1 MLIEFLFSFAE
12 INSKK
17 KSLTISMKKKIHPFL
32 LLYFCYFCGF
42 SQVGVGT
49 TTPDASSILHVEAT
63 DKGILI
69 PRLTTNQINAIVDP
83 AMGLMVFN
91 TDIKEFQFNNG
102 TIATPDWSKVSHSS
116 SVKYSNTDITSNLNN
131 NGTYADIPI
140 FGNLEWN
147 DDTTLYTQ
155 AGNTLTI
162 NTSGRYR
169 ITANIAYKVP
179 TIGGNTDQRVSVEAQ
194 IAINGTPT
202 GAIGNTGYVRHNA
215 GHLEASLHITEV
227 FNITAGQTISVQT
240 IRGGNSAPAVF
251 RSTGTSNIYIEKI
264 K

>member
-1 MLIEFLFSFAE
+1 MNKIAYTLLIFF
-12 INSKK
+12 II
-17 KSLTISMKKKIHPFL
+17 SLSS
-32 LLYFCYFCGF
+32 YA
-42 SQVGVGT
+42 QVGIGT
-49 TTPDASSILHVEAT
+49 TNPDDSSILDIEST

-69 PRLTTNQINAIVDP
+69 PRLTTAQINAIVSP
-83 AMGLMVFN
+83 AIGLMVFN
-91 TDIKEFQFNNG
+91 TDLNEFQFNSG
-102 TIATPDWSKVSHSS
+102 TIVTPDWSKIAHPS
-116 SVKYSNTDITSNLNN
+116 SVKYSNTDTTTNINN
-131 NGTYADIPI
+131 NGAYANVPI

-147 DDTTLYTQ
+147 DDTTLFTV

-162 NTSGRYR
+162 NTAGRYK
-169 ITANIAYKVP
+169 ITVNIAYQVP

-194 IAINGTPT
+194 IAINGTPSGT
-202 GAIGNTGYVRHNA
+202 IGNTGYVRHNS

-251 RSTGTSNIYIEKI
+251 RSAGTSNIYVERI

>member
-1 MLIEFLFSFAE
+1 MNKIAYTLLIFL
-12 INSKK
+12 II
-17 KSLTISMKKKIHPFL
+17 SLSS
-32 LLYFCYFCGF
+32 YA
-42 SQVGVGT
+42 QVGIGT
-49 TTPDASSILHVEAT
+49 TNPDDSSILDIEST

-69 PRLTTNQINAIVDP
+69 PRLTTAQINAIVDP
-83 AMGLMVFN
+83 ANGLMVYN
-91 TDIKEFQFNNG
+91 TDIGEFQFNNG
-102 TIATPDWSKVSHSS
+102 TMAIPDWSKISHPS
-116 SVKYSNTDITSNLNN
+116 SVKYSNTDTATNINN
-131 NGTYADIPI
+131 NGAYANVPI

-147 DDTTLYTQ
+147 DDTTLYTV

-162 NTSGRYR
+162 NTAGRYK
-169 ITANIAYKVP
+169 ITVNIAYQVP

-202 GAIGNTGYVRHNA
+202 GTIGNTGYVRHNS
-215 GHLEASLHITEV
+215 GHIEASLHITEV

-251 RSTGTSNIYIEKI
+251 RSAGTSNIYVERI

>member
-1 MLIEFLFSFAE
+1 MNKIAFALLFIVVNTALSFA
-12 INSKK
+12 
-17 KSLTISMKKKIHPFL
+17 
-32 LLYFCYFCGF
+32 
-42 SQVGVGT
+42 QVGIGT
-49 TTPDASSILHVEAT
+49 TDPDASSVLHIEST

-69 PRLTTNQINAIVDP
+69 PRLTTVQINAIANP
-83 AMGLMVFN
+83 ANGLMVYN
-91 TDIKEFQFNNG
+91 TDIGEFQFNCG
-102 TIATPDWSKVSHSS
+102 TIVTPDWSKISHNS
-116 SVKYSNTDITSNLNN
+116 SVKYSNTDTATNINN
-131 NGTYADIPI
+131 NGAYANVPI

-162 NTSGRYR
+162 NTAGRYR
-169 ITANIAYKVP
+169 VTVNIAYTVP

-202 GAIGNTGYVRHNA
+202 GAIGNTGYVRHNNN
-215 GHLEASLHITEV
+215 HLEASLHITEV

-240 IRGGNSAPAVF
+240 IRGGNSAPAVM
-251 RSTGTSNIYIEKI
+251 RSAGTSNIYIERI

>member
-1 MLIEFLFSFAE
+1 MNKIAYTLLIFF
-12 INSKK
+12 II
-17 KSLTISMKKKIHPFL
+17 SLSS
-32 LLYFCYFCGF
+32 YA
-42 SQVGVGT
+42 QVGIGT
-49 TTPDASSILHVEAT
+49 TNPDDSSILDIEST

-69 PRLTTNQINAIVDP
+69 PRLTTAQINAIVSP
-83 AMGLMVFN
+83 AIGLMVFN
-91 TDIKEFQFNNG
+91 TDLNEFQFNSG
-102 TIATPDWSKVSHSS
+102 TIVTPDWSKIAHPS
-116 SVKYSNTDITSNLNN
+116 SVKYSNTDTTTNINN
-131 NGTYADIPI
+131 NGAYANVPI

-147 DDTTLYTQ
+147 DDTTLYTV

-162 NTSGRYR
+162 NTAGRYK
-169 ITANIAYKVP
+169 ITVNIAYQVP

-202 GAIGNTGYVRHNA
+202 GTIGNTGYVRHNS

-251 RSTGTSNIYIEKI
+251 RSAGTSNIYVERI